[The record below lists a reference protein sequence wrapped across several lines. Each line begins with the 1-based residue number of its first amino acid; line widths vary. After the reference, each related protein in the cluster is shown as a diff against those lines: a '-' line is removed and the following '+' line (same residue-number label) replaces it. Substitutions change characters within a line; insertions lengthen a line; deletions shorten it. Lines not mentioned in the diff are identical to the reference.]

1 MHINRRILIQG
12 INLTKKRIMKKLGLI
27 AVCLFA
33 MAILISS
40 CKTRELCPA
49 YSKVEKA
56 KPAKQI

>member
-1 MHINRRILIQG
+1 
-12 INLTKKRIMKKLGLI
+12 MKKLGLI